1 MLLQNLSCTTREGKL
16 KSSLLLVDIINRRI
30 SFSFMENLKMSI
42 IVGLRKSTKY
52 LKYEINLS
60 LYSIFFSY
68 VYKNIFIKIFSHT
81 FLHIIS
87 FRLKIDYTLY
97 LHLQGLKPT
106 YLKLIRLYQLLTTLV
121 SIRLRKI

>member
-1 MLLQNLSCTTREGKL
+1 
-16 KSSLLLVDIINRRI
+16 
-30 SFSFMENLKMSI
+30 MSI